1 MTNDKIYDRVLK
13 NKEINMKNRI
23 IINVEGG
30 VVKQVNVDN
39 KEGVTVVVFDND
51 NLEAEGLTS
60 DQRDEKWAE
69 LIKGTETVY

>member
-1 MTNDKIYDRVLK
+1 
-13 NKEINMKNRI
+13 MKNRI

>member
-1 MTNDKIYDRVLK
+1 
-13 NKEINMKNRI
+13 MKNRI

-30 VVKQVNVDN
+30 VVQQVNVDN